1 MLERAKEIIAAI
13 AKETDSN
20 ILMHSLSGTDSIALL
35 DLVAPHF
42 KRIVCVY
49 MYVVPNLD
57 HIAPFHRYAAKKY
70 PNTEWMQV
78 PHYGY
83 YSWVKY
89 GFMGV
94 ERNPNQRLWKLADI
108 IDKVREKTGVEWACL
123 GFKQSDSLNRRLML
137 RSYKDGKESIS
148 WKGKKFYPLSTYK
161 NADVL
166 EYISREHLKAPESY
180 GGGGQS
186 CGCDVSDYWYLKYL
200 QQSYPDDLQKIYRL
214 FPRTQFIIKEYEQ
227 EQARKQAEKAAREAA
242 EAGRK
247 AAEKAQRDTAER
259 DAGDPAEPDKP

>member
-1 MLERAKEIIAAI
+1 MLERAKEIVSDI
-13 AKETDSN
+13 AKETDRI
-20 ILMHSLSGTDSIALL
+20 ILMHSLSGKDSIALL

-42 KRIVCVY
+42 KRVVCVY

-57 HIAPFHRYAAKKY
+57 HIVPFYRYAVKKY
-70 PNTEWMQV
+70 PRTEWMQV

-94 ERNPNQRLWKLADI
+94 RRNPNQRLWKLSDI
-108 IDKVREKTGVEWACL
+108 IDKIRDRTGVEWACL
-123 GFKQSDSLNRRLML
+123 GFKQSDSLNRCLML
-137 RSYKDGKESIS
+137 RSYKDGKESIC
-148 WKGKKFYPLSTYK
+148 WKGRKFYPLSTYK

-166 EYISREHLKAPESY
+166 EYISRNHLKAPEAY

-200 QQSYPDDLQKIYRL
+200 EQNYPEDLQRIYGI

-227 EQARKQAEKAAREAA
+227 DKTGKQSGDEN
-242 EAGRK
+242 RK
-247 AAEKAQRDTAER
+247 AAEKAQ
-259 DAGDPAEPDKP
+259 GDPAECDAGDSAEPALA

>member
-1 MLERAKEIIAAI
+1 MLERAKEIVSDI
-13 AKETDSN
+13 AKVTDSI
-20 ILMHSLSGTDSIALL
+20 ILMHSLSGKDSIALL

-94 ERNPNQRLWKLADI
+94 ERNP
-108 IDKVREKTGVEWACL
+108 
-123 GFKQSDSLNRRLML
+123 
-137 RSYKDGKESIS
+137 
-148 WKGKKFYPLSTYK
+148 
-161 NADVL
+161 
-166 EYISREHLKAPESY
+166 
-180 GGGGQS
+180 
-186 CGCDVSDYWYLKYL
+186 
-200 QQSYPDDLQKIYRL
+200 KI
-214 FPRTQFIIKEYEQ
+214 
-227 EQARKQAEKAAREAA
+227 
-242 EAGRK
+242 GR
-247 AAEKAQRDTAER
+247 AHV
-259 DAGDPAEPDKP
+259 

>member
-1 MLERAKEIIAAI
+1 MLERAKEIVSDI
-13 AKETDSN
+13 AKETDSI
-20 ILMHSLSGTDSIALL
+20 ILMHSLSGKDSIALL

-94 ERNPNQRLWKLADI
+94 KRNPNQRLWKLSDI
-108 IDKVREKTGVEWACL
+108 IDKVREKTGIEWACL

-137 RSYKDGKESIS
+137 RSYKDGKESIC

-161 NADVL
+161 NADIL
-166 EYISREHLKAPESY
+166 EYIKRNNLKSPEAY

-200 QQSYPDDLQKIYRL
+200 QSNYPEDLRRIYTI

-227 EQARKQAEKAAREAA
+227 EQARKQAEAAA
-242 EAGRK
+242 RK
-247 AAEKAQRDTAER
+247 AAEEAESAQGDTPEPH
-259 DAGDPAEPDKP
+259 AGDPAEPSDA